1 MMYFADENRVIPQ
14 GDLQDGQKHMICQN
28 PSCPTVVEPFTNR
41 LICQCYNTLPDH
53 QPVPVTSMQH
63 NPDISNGEPALYNSA
78 YLRVNSPER
87 KGVRPPQGRP
97 ESSLESLAM
106 LSSGFNPGGA
116 PKTTPNFDSLIKPQ
130 VHDYINMQKTTY
142 DVNPGKKVDTRHAT
156 GVLKAWLREHRKSP
170 YPSKQEKIMF
180 TQITKMTMT
189 QVCTWFANARRR
201 MKKENSEEG
210 GSSDN
215 NSDSG
220 ASGDEDEDGTDS
232 RTDTSSQDSRKSMP
246 AMPVMPAMP
255 ATTIGTIS
263 TNTKDSRLP
272 GFDTFMSSMKKQL
285 INPQPPVYNPPCQP
299 VNPMT
304 VSHHYGNE
312 QVMNGGMN
320 NFNQE
325 NYYVPY
331 SSYCDT
337 DANLYQH
344 NYYEPQYN
352 AQHSGFTMYDN
363 PDDKVTVGYQQTYNN
378 FETHT
383 TTDPASGKTKIWSI
397 SELIG
402 SAMNINNQI
411 EIE

>member
-1 MMYFADENRVIPQ
+1 
-14 GDLQDGQKHMICQN
+14 
-28 PSCPTVVEPFTNR
+28 
-41 LICQCYNTLPDH
+41 
-53 QPVPVTSMQH
+53 MQH
-63 NPDISNGEPALYNSA
+63 NPDIPVEPALYNSA

-87 KGVRPPQGRP
+87 KTGRGPQIRT

-106 LSSGFNPGGA
+106 LSSGFAPGA
-116 PKTTPNFDSLIKPQ
+116 TSKTTPNFDTLMKPQ
-130 VHDYINMQKTTY
+130 VHDYMAMTKTFDIN
-142 DVNPGKKVDTRHAT
+142 NPAKKVDTRHAT

-215 NSDSG
+215 NSDSAG
-220 ASGDEDEDGTDS
+220 SGDEDDDGEDN
-232 RTDTSSQDSRKSMP
+232 RTDTSSQDSRKSIP
-246 AMPVMPAMP
+246 TIP
-255 ATTIGTIS
+255 TTSPSQPTL
-263 TNTKDSRLP
+263 TKDSRLP
-272 GFDTFMSSMKKQL
+272 GFDTFMSSMKKQMA
-285 INPQPPVYNPPCQP
+285 NPQPPVYNPP
-299 VNPMT
+299 PMP

-312 QVMNGGMN
+312 NGMN
-320 NFNQE
+320 HYSQE

-331 SSYCDT
+331 NSYCDT
-337 DANLYQH
+337 DANLFQQS
-344 NYYEPQYN
+344 YYEPQYN
-352 AQHSGFTMYDN
+352 TQHTGFTMYDN
-363 PDDKVTVGYQQTYNN
+363 PDDKGTPGYQQSYNT
-378 FETHT
+378 FESH
-383 TTDPASGKTKIWSI
+383 TTDPTTGKTKIWSI